1 VIGTHIGNYRIVTE
15 LGAGAMG
22 EVYFAEHAVMGRRA
36 AVKIIREELSTNA
49 EMVERFA
56 NEARQVNRIG
66 HPNIVEITDFGQVQ
80 SRYYIMMELL
90 EGETLEERLERVK
103 RLPPLV
109 AQKIAVQIMAALGA
123 AHQLGVVHR
132 DLKPENI
139 YLVSRGGTQDFV
151 KVLDFGIAK
160 LMGLPRTSGATI
172 PGMLLGTPHFMSP
185 EQCQGAEQVDHRSD
199 VYSLGVILYRM
210 LTGELPFDSDT
221 LIGVLYAH
229 ANNPPR
235 SPRELCPEISDHLQS
250 VVLKALAKAPGE
262 RFQTMAAFQAALEN
276 PPLSA
281 AENATVLQVE
291 RPGGVA
297 PSGGGPVTGDTAKNR
312 RTLAHMITAPVD
324 VPVAGAAGAGAA
336 AAAPTGDRD
345 APAMGA
351 RAAAVAAPAGAR
363 AGVAA
368 VAAPAG
374 ARAGAAAAPAGAGAR
389 AERASR
395 PDATAVQAQANAT
408 DPAPAEPVVTEERK
422 EADAR
427 QGQRVGSRLARIL
440 VERIHKNKLLLPAM
454 PGAAREC
461 LKLVDDPNGGM
472 LRVAAAIGRDPV
484 IAPLVLRRARS
495 ALLGTHTPV
504 KTIDQAVARL
514 GSRQLRSILVDLCT
528 RRLFESKNPAIRRAT
543 RGLWEHSIA
552 VAILS
557 RAIAKRRRDVD
568 PEAAYLAGLLH
579 DVGKPVA
586 ASLLLDAERTLDAK
600 PEEWLSK
607 DVWLDVI
614 QECHREVGVALAR
627 SWELQDDV
635 VLAIARS
642 QKYSVDGPGS
652 IASVV
657 CFANALV
664 KGQGIYAGP
673 MDIDAVQALI
683 REGLELFKIETAQLD
698 TLIAELH
705 EGGAEEAPTSQVN
718 RPDAMRRKV
727 TSND

>member
-36 AVKIIREELSTNA
+36 AVKIIREELSGNA

-103 RLPPLV
+103 RIPPPV
-109 AQKIAVQIMAALGA
+109 AQKIAVQIMAALAA
-123 AHQLGVVHR
+123 AHELGVVHR

-139 YLVSRGGTQDFV
+139 YLVSRGGTRDFV

-235 SPRELCPEISDHLQS
+235 APSELCPEISDQLQA

-262 RFQTMAAFQAALEN
+262 RFQTMAAFQAALEGA
-276 PPLSA
+276 PLSA
-281 AENATVLQVE
+281 AENATVLQVD
-291 RPGGVA
+291 RPGGA
-297 PSGGGPVTGDTAKNR
+297 GLGAGAGAGANSGAGAVPGTGASVGAVPGADAASPVTGDTAKNR
-312 RTLAHMITAPVD
+312 RTLAHMVTAPVD
-324 VPVAGAAGAGAA
+324 VP
-336 AAAPTGDRD
+336 
-345 APAMGA
+345 
-351 RAAAVAAPAGAR
+351 
-363 AGVAA
+363 
-368 VAAPAG
+368 
-374 ARAGAAAAPAGAGAR
+374 GAAAAPAGAVAGAGSNV
-389 AERASR
+389 ERASK
-395 PDATAVQAQANAT
+395 PDARAVQGQANAT
-408 DPAPAEPVVTEERK
+408 DPAPAEPVVSEERK

-461 LKLVDDPNGGM
+461 LRLVDDPNGGM

-514 GSRQLRSILVDLCT
+514 GSRQLRSILLDLCT

-543 RGLWEHSIA
+543 RGLWEHSLA

-557 RAIAKRRRDVD
+557 RAIARRRRDVD

-586 ASLLLDAERTLDAK
+586 ASLLLEAERTLDAK
-600 PEEWLSK
+600 PEDWLSK

-642 QKYSVDGPGS
+642 QRYSVDGPGS

-657 CFANALV
+657 CFANAIV
-664 KGQGIYAGP
+664 KGQGIYTGDI
-673 MDIDAVQALI
+673 DIDAVQALI
-683 REGLELFKIETAQLD
+683 REGLELFKIEAAQLD
-698 TLIAELH
+698 TLIAELQD
-705 EGGAEEAPTSQVN
+705 GGAEDAPTSQMTK
-718 RPDAMRRKV
+718 PEAIRRKV